1 MRRNRGRRFDNEPK
15 LNMKKVVATIV
26 AVLVIIMVIY
36 SMILSLN
43 KKSKEQQVLPESVS
57 YFSAYADSKWGV
69 INNKG
74 DKLSNI
80 SYDEMVIIPDSTKN
94 IFIVTYDVDYTNGT
108 FKTKAI
114 NEKNEQLFSN
124 YTNVSALVNYDTSN
138 KVWYN
143 NEVLKFER
151 DGKYGLIDFSG
162 KEVLPANYEDISTM
176 QGIEKTLIL
185 TKDGKYGLYNSVSKT
200 VFADTTYTS
209 VAPFGK
215 TYNDGYIVKNE
226 NGKYGILGSEGKII
240 LDATH
245 DKIMKVSGND
255 KYVVQDGVKTKLI
268 SKDGTTILETGF
280 DEIIEIDG
288 DNLVIKKAGKY
299 GIINTTGE
307 TLIDPAFDYLE
318 NCFGDY
324 YIAKT
329 AGNYGVI
336 KLNKDICIEIKYKDI
351 KYRNDIA
358 SLICE
363 NEDYTSDIYNRELK
377 FVLTGTISK
386 VDSEKGYIR
395 ARVGNEYKYYNL
407 QYQEITN
414 KEALK
419 NNTLFLVKENG
430 KYGYVNKDGQKVVDC
445 IYDDAQEQNQY
456 GFCAVN
462 KDGKWGVLQQNGSI
476 LLEPSVSLDNNISID
491 FIGTWHLSENNELN
505 TYVK

>member
-26 AVLVIIMVIY
+26 ALLVIIMVIY

-124 YTNVSALVNYDTSN
+124 YSNVSALVNYDASN
-138 KVWYN
+138 NVWYN
-143 NEVLKFER
+143 NEVLKFEK

-351 KYRNDIA
+351 KYRKDIA

>member
-26 AVLVIIMVIY
+26 ALLVIIMVIY

-124 YTNVSALVNYDTSN
+124 YSNVSALVNYDASN
-138 KVWYN
+138 NVWYN
-143 NEVLKFER
+143 NEVLKFEK

-445 IYDDAQEQNQY
+445 IYDDAQEQNEY

-462 KDGKWGVLQQNGSI
+462 KDGKWGVLQRNGSI

>member
-26 AVLVIIMVIY
+26 ALLVIIMVIY

-124 YTNVSALVNYDTSN
+124 YSNVSALVNYDASN
-138 KVWYN
+138 NVWYN
-143 NEVLKFER
+143 NEVLKFEK

-280 DEIIEIDG
+280 DDIIEIDG

-445 IYDDAQEQNQY
+445 IYDDAQEQNEY

-462 KDGKWGVLQQNGSI
+462 KDGKWGVLQRNGSI

>member
-1 MRRNRGRRFDNEPK
+1 MRRNRGRRFDDEPK
-15 LNMKKVVATIV
+15 LNMKKVVATLV
-26 AVLVIIMVIY
+26 AFLVIIMVIY

-43 KKSKEQQVLPESVS
+43 KKSKEQQIAPESVN

-69 INNKG
+69 INSNG
-74 DKLSNI
+74 DKLNNI
-80 SYDEMVIIPDSTKN
+80 SYDEMVIIPDSKKN
-94 IFIVTYDVDYTNGT
+94 VFIATYDVDYTNGT
-108 FKTKAI
+108 YKTKAI

-124 YTNVSALVNYDTSN
+124 YNNVSALVNYDASN
-138 KVWYN
+138 NVWYN
-143 NEVLKFER
+143 NEVLKFEK

-185 TKDGKYGLYNSVSKT
+185 VKDGKYGLYNSVSKT

-209 VAPFGK
+209 VEPFGK

-226 NGKYGILGSEGKII
+226 NGKYGLLGAEGKTI
-240 LDATH
+240 LDTAY
-245 DKIMKVSGND
+245 DKVMKVSGND

-268 SKDGTTILETGF
+268 SKDGTTILEAGF
-280 DEIIEIDG
+280 DEIVEIDG

-299 GIINTTGE
+299 GIINTAGE

-336 KLNKDICIEIKYKDI
+336 NLNKDICIEIKYKDI

-363 NEDYTSDIYNRELK
+363 NEDYTTDIYNRELK
-377 FVLTGTISK
+377 FVLTGTINK

-395 ARVGNEYKYYNL
+395 ARVGSEYRYYNL
-407 QYQEITN
+407 QYQEISN

-430 KYGYVNKDGQKVVDC
+430 KYGYVNKDGEKIVEC
-445 IYDDAQEQNQY
+445 IYDDAQEQNEY

-476 LLEPSVSLDNNISID
+476 LLEPSVSLDNNINID

>member
-26 AVLVIIMVIY
+26 ALLVIIMVIY

-124 YTNVSALVNYDTSN
+124 YSNVSALVNYDTSN

-143 NEVLKFER
+143 NEVLKFEK

-445 IYDDAQEQNQY
+445 IYDDAQEQNEY

-462 KDGKWGVLQQNGSI
+462 KDGKWGVLQRNGSI

>member
-26 AVLVIIMVIY
+26 ALLVIIMVIY

-124 YTNVSALVNYDTSN
+124 YSNVSALVNYDASN
-138 KVWYN
+138 NVWYN
-143 NEVLKFER
+143 NEVLKFEK

-336 KLNKDICIEIKYKDI
+336 KLNKDICIEKKYKDI

-419 NNTLFLVKENG
+419 NNTLFLIKENG

>member
-26 AVLVIIMVIY
+26 ALLVIIMVIY

-124 YTNVSALVNYDTSN
+124 YSNVSALVNYDASN
-138 KVWYN
+138 NVWYN
-143 NEVLKFER
+143 NEVLKFEK

>member
-26 AVLVIIMVIY
+26 ALLVIIMVIY

-80 SYDEMVIIPDSTKN
+80 SYDEMVVIPDSTKN
-94 IFIVTYDVDYTNGT
+94 IFIATYDVDYKNGT

-240 LDATH
+240 LDATY

-336 KLNKDICIEIKYKDI
+336 NLNKDICIEIKYKDI

-445 IYDDAQEQNQY
+445 IYDDAQEQNEY

-462 KDGKWGVLQQNGSI
+462 KDGKWGVLQQNGSV
-476 LLEPSVSLDNNISID
+476 LLEPSVSLDSNININ

>member
-26 AVLVIIMVIY
+26 ALLVIIMVIY

-43 KKSKEQQVLPESVS
+43 KKSKEQQVLPEIVS

-124 YTNVSALVNYDTSN
+124 YSNVSALVNYDTSN

-143 NEVLKFER
+143 NEVLKFEK

-430 KYGYVNKDGQKVVDC
+430 RYGYVNKDGQKVVDC
-445 IYDDAQEQNQY
+445 IYDDAQEQNEY

-462 KDGKWGVLQQNGSI
+462 KDGKWGVLQRNGSI

>member
-26 AVLVIIMVIY
+26 ALLVIIMVIY

-124 YTNVSALVNYDTSN
+124 YSNVSALVNYDASN
-138 KVWYN
+138 NVWYN
-143 NEVLKFER
+143 NEVLKFEK

-445 IYDDAQEQNQY
+445 IYDDAQEQNEY

-462 KDGKWGVLQQNGSI
+462 KDGKWGVLQRNGSI
-476 LLEPSVSLDNNISID
+476 LLEPSVLLDNNISID

>member
-26 AVLVIIMVIY
+26 ALLVIIMVIY

-143 NEVLKFER
+143 NEVLKFEK

>member
-124 YTNVSALVNYDTSN
+124 YTNASALVNYDTSN

>member
-26 AVLVIIMVIY
+26 ALLVIIMVIY

-124 YTNVSALVNYDTSN
+124 YSNVSALVNYDTSN

-143 NEVLKFER
+143 NEVLKFEK

-299 GIINTTGE
+299 GIISTTGE

-419 NNTLFLVKENG
+419 NNTLFLIKENG

>member
-26 AVLVIIMVIY
+26 ALLVIIMVIY

-124 YTNVSALVNYDTSN
+124 YSNVSALVNYDTSN

-143 NEVLKFER
+143 NEVLKFEK

-445 IYDDAQEQNQY
+445 IYDDAQEQNEY

>member
-26 AVLVIIMVIY
+26 ALLVIIMVIY

-143 NEVLKFER
+143 NEVLKFEK

-445 IYDDAQEQNQY
+445 IYDDAQEQNEY

-462 KDGKWGVLQQNGSI
+462 KDGKWGVLQRNGSI
-476 LLEPSVSLDNNISID
+476 SLEPSVSLDNNISID

>member
-26 AVLVIIMVIY
+26 ALLVIIMVIY

-94 IFIVTYDVDYTNGT
+94 IFIATYDVDYTNGT

-143 NEVLKFER
+143 NEVLKFEK

-200 VFADTTYTS
+200 VFVDTTYTS
-209 VAPFGK
+209 IAPFGK

-226 NGKYGILGSEGKII
+226 NGKYGLLGSEGKII

-288 DNLVIKKAGKY
+288 DNLVIKKANKY
-299 GIINTTGE
+299 GIINTAGE

-336 KLNKDICIEIKYKDI
+336 NLNKDICIEIKYKDI

-407 QYQEITN
+407 QYQEISN
-414 KEALK
+414 KDALK

-445 IYDDAQEQNQY
+445 IYDDAQEQNEY

-462 KDGKWGVLQQNGSI
+462 KDGKWGVLQQNGSV
-476 LLEPSVSLDNNISID
+476 LLEPSVSLDSNININ

>member
-26 AVLVIIMVIY
+26 ALLVIIMVIY

-80 SYDEMVIIPDSTKN
+80 SYDEMVIIPDSTRN

-124 YTNVSALVNYDTSN
+124 YSNVSALVNYDTSN

-143 NEVLKFER
+143 NEVLKFEK

-430 KYGYVNKDGQKVVDC
+430 KYGYVNKDGKKVVDC

>member
-26 AVLVIIMVIY
+26 ALLVIIMVIY

-124 YTNVSALVNYDTSN
+124 YSNVSALVNYDASN
-138 KVWYN
+138 NVWYN
-143 NEVLKFER
+143 NEVLKFEK
-151 DGKYGLIDFSG
+151 DGKYWLFVFFVIV
-162 KEVLPANYEDISTM
+162 VLPANFEDISSM
-176 QGIEKTLIL
+176 LGLVKTLIL

-377 FVLTGTISK
+377 FVLTGSISK

>member
-26 AVLVIIMVIY
+26 ALLVIIMVIY

-124 YTNVSALVNYDTSN
+124 YSNVSALVNYDVSN
-138 KVWYN
+138 NVWYN
-143 NEVLKFER
+143 NEVLKFEK

-445 IYDDAQEQNQY
+445 IYDDAQEQNEY

-462 KDGKWGVLQQNGSI
+462 KDGKWGVLQRNGSI

>member
-26 AVLVIIMVIY
+26 ALLVIIMVIY

-307 TLIDPAFDYLE
+307 ILIDPAFDYLE

-445 IYDDAQEQNQY
+445 IYDDAQEQNEY

-462 KDGKWGVLQQNGSI
+462 KDGKWGVLQRNGSI

-491 FIGTWHLSENNELN
+491 FIGIWHLSENNELN

>member
-26 AVLVIIMVIY
+26 ALLVIIMVIY

-124 YTNVSALVNYDTSN
+124 YSNVSALVNYDTSN

-143 NEVLKFER
+143 NEVLKFEK

-280 DEIIEIDG
+280 NEIIEIDG

-445 IYDDAQEQNQY
+445 IYDDAQEQNEY

-462 KDGKWGVLQQNGSI
+462 KDGKWGVLQRNGSI

>member
-26 AVLVIIMVIY
+26 ALLVIIMVIY

-124 YTNVSALVNYDTSN
+124 YSNVSALVNYDASN
-138 KVWYN
+138 NVWYN
-143 NEVLKFER
+143 NEVLKFEK

-162 KEVLPANYEDISTM
+162 KEVLPAKYEDISTM

>member
-26 AVLVIIMVIY
+26 ALLVIIMVIY

-419 NNTLFLVKENG
+419 NNTLFLIKENG

>member
-26 AVLVIIMVIY
+26 ALLVIIMVIY

-94 IFIVTYDVDYTNGT
+94 IFIVTYDVGYTNGT

-124 YTNVSALVNYDTSN
+124 YSNVSALVNYDASN
-138 KVWYN
+138 NVWYN
-143 NEVLKFER
+143 NEVLKFEK